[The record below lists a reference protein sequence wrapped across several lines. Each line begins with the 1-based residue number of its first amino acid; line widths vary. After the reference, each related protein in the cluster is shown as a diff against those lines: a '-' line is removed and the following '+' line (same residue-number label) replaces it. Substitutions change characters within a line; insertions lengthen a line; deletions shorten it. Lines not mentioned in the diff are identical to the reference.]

1 MRSLFTREFW
11 RDVWWYCLHPH
22 TPMSPADAP
31 ARRAIPEGWPSR
43 ILTFDA
49 DEVELVDAYRELAG
63 QVGRALEVIR
73 EWQRGGEPNECL
85 MRVHRELRPPVS
97 GESAKL
103 PDADDQGL
111 AKVGARCMR
120 ESHQGRI
127 EHGLA
132 VIEGWRFALSTALD
146 LGTGAPWEAIHER
159 VKELVAQPS
168 AAPQVCP
175 RCEHDER
182 TRGVVQLST
191 FELYPPEHAPWCD
204 ARAGHYGDNGNGISG
219 WHSGRVEDCTGPG
232 CGPGEATADASHWV
246 CPTCGPTATE
256 PHPRLPIRRCSN
268 CKEHVR
274 DAVSVPRDALK
285 ALAEV
290 AMWVSRGRSMAF
302 VPDDS
307 EALGKVYPDAKA
319 RRALGALDDAALLE
333 QFREG

>member
-11 RDVWWYCLHPH
+11 RDVRWYFLHPH
-22 TPMSPADAP
+22 TPMPRADAR

-73 EWQRGGEPNECL
+73 EWQRGGEANECL

-97 GESAKL
+97 GEGAKL
-103 PDADDQGL
+103 PDG
-111 AKVGARCMR
+111 
-120 ESHQGRI
+120 HQGRI

-132 VIEGWRFALSTALD
+132 VIGGWRFALSTALD

-191 FELYPPEHAPWCD
+191 SELYPPDHAPWCET
-204 ARAGHYGDNGNGISG
+204 RQGHFGDNGNGISG
-219 WHSGRVEDCTGPG
+219 WHSGRVEECTGPG
-232 CGPGEATADASHWV
+232 CGPGEAAAGHWV

-256 PHPRLPIRRCSN
+256 PHPRLPVRRCGN
-268 CKEHVR
+268 CKEHV
-274 DAVSVPRDALK
+274 DGAVSVPWSAYRDLAAVARWVAAERARHGAHGPYMVLPDVMAKRALDALGE
-285 ALAEV
+285 AGLT
-290 AMWVSRGRSMAF
+290 
-302 VPDDS
+302 DD
-307 EALGKVYPDAKA
+307 
-319 RRALGALDDAALLE
+319 
-333 QFREG
+333 